1 MSSGPSPCIT
11 WVDEPVQVSVECCG
25 VASRIAGAER
35 LAVVLPEAATVRQ
48 LFELLGE
55 RSAEMAELLSRC
67 ACARGDAIVPRGT
80 VLTEGDELAL
90 LPPVAGG

>member
-1 MSSGPSPCIT
+1 M
-11 WVDEPVQVSVECCG
+11 QVTVECCG

-35 LAVVLPEAATVRQ
+35 LAVALPEAATVLD
-48 LFELLGE
+48 LFEVLAE
-55 RSAEMAELLSRC
+55 RSTEMAELLSRC

-80 VLTEGDELAL
+80 VLADGDELAV